1 MARNAYFKDFIY
13 AHCFVPFIG
22 VLVPFTA
29 DDPSQYAICSRL
41 AVRSFSASGKLNQ
54 SSPAG
59 VHIETTRRQAMCQS
73 CVDIDER
80 IERYR
85 QQLRSMPLTMSEIER
100 AKRDVKPRPTAD
112 TVV

>member
-1 MARNAYFKDFIY
+1 
-13 AHCFVPFIG
+13 
-22 VLVPFTA
+22 
-29 DDPSQYAICSRL
+29 
-41 AVRSFSASGKLNQ
+41 
-54 SSPAG
+54 
-59 VHIETTRRQAMCQS
+59 MCQS

-85 QQLRSMPLTMSEIER
+85 QQLRSMPLTMSEIDR